1 MRKFINWLFRIPP
14 LSAEI
19 RCLIDAIDND
29 LVTMAET
36 KYICANPVMY
46 NGVRVYAYT
55 VNVPSGYTVDLDDR
69 KDCLPRHEAKAVYRA
84 LCAHTKR
91 FRERNAREREIQD
104 REFSKSKL
112 GGL

>member
-1 MRKFINWLFRIPP
+1 MFKFLKNLFVKE
-14 LSAEI
+14 LSLEVKY
-19 RCLIDAIDND
+19 LVDAIDND

-55 VNVPSGYTVDLDDR
+55 VNTPSGYTVDLDDR
-69 KDCLPRHEAKAVYRA
+69 QDCLPRHEAKAVYRA

-91 FRERNAREREIQD
+91 FRERNSRKREIQN

>member
-1 MRKFINWLFRIPP
+1 MFKFLKNLFVKE
-14 LSAEI
+14 LSLEVKY
-19 RCLIDAIDND
+19 LVDAIDND

-36 KYICANPVMY
+36 KYVHANPVMY

-55 VNVPSGYTVDLDDR
+55 VNTPSGYTVDLDDR
-69 KDCLPRHEAKAVYRA
+69 QDCLPRHEAKAVYRA

-91 FRERNAREREIQD
+91 FRERNSRMREIQD

>member
-1 MRKFINWLFRIPP
+1 MFKFLKNLFVKE
-14 LSAEI
+14 LSLEVKY
-19 RCLIDAIDND
+19 LVDAIDND
-29 LVTMAET
+29 LVTIAET
-36 KYICANPVMY
+36 KYICANPVVY

-55 VNVPSGYTVDLDDR
+55 VNGPSGYTVDLDDR
-69 KDCLPRHEAKAVYRA
+69 QDCLPRHEAKAVYRA

-91 FRERNAREREIQD
+91 FRERNSRKREIQN

>member
-1 MRKFINWLFRIPP
+1 MFKFIKNLFVKE
-14 LSAEI
+14 LSLEVKY
-19 RCLIDAIDND
+19 LVDAIDND

-36 KYICANPVMY
+36 KYLCANPVMY

-55 VNVPSGYTVDLDDR
+55 VNTPSGYTVDLDDR
-69 KDCLPRHEAKAVYRA
+69 QDCLPRHEAKAVYRA

-91 FRERNAREREIQD
+91 FRERNTRKREIQD

>member
-1 MRKFINWLFRIPP
+1 MFKFLKNLFVKE
-14 LSAEI
+14 LSLEVKY
-19 RCLIDAIDND
+19 LVDAIDND

-36 KYICANPVMY
+36 KYICANPVVY

-55 VNVPSGYTVDLDDR
+55 VNTPSGYTVDLDDR
-69 KDCLPRHEAKAVYRA
+69 QDCLPRHEAKAVYRA

-91 FRERNAREREIQD
+91 FRERNSRKREIQN

>member
-1 MRKFINWLFRIPP
+1 MFKFLKNLFVKE
-14 LSAEI
+14 LSLEVKY
-19 RCLIDAIDND
+19 LVDAIDND

-36 KYICANPVMY
+36 KYLCANPVMY

-55 VNVPSGYTVDLDDR
+55 VNTPSGYTVDLDDR
-69 KDCLPRHEAKAVYRA
+69 QDCLPRHEAKAVYRA

-91 FRERNAREREIQD
+91 FRERNTRKREIQD

>member
-1 MRKFINWLFRIPP
+1 MFKFLKNLFVKE
-14 LSAEI
+14 LSLEVKY
-19 RCLIDAIDND
+19 LVDAIDND

-36 KYICANPVMY
+36 KYLCANPVMY

-55 VNVPSGYTVDLDDR
+55 VNTPSGYTVDLDDR
-69 KDCLPRHEAKAVYRA
+69 QDCLPRHEAKAVYRA

-91 FRERNAREREIQD
+91 FRERNSRKREIQN